1 MHGSVCRDAV
11 GNDSDHAEYICDLST
26 EFRSV
31 QMMLSQFGRE
41 FRIQSYFYRVPVWH
55 RASADKLAGCKFVRR
70 QGADKLAPCKFV
82 RRRGGDKLA
91 PCKFVRP
98 PLSDKLAPC
107 KFVRPLPSDKVAPCK
122 FVRPLQSDTLL
133 YRHSLSA
140 RRTVKSR
147 AAAPRFAHRLS
158 AFQRP
163 SLPVGLRPTQCLR
176 HRTLST
182 S

>member
-41 FRIQSYFYRVPVWH
+41 FRIQSYLYRVPVWH

-107 KFVRPLPSDKVAPCK
+107 KFVH
-122 FVRPLQSDTLL
+122 PLQSDTLL
-133 YRHSLSA
+133 YRHALSA

-176 HRTLST
+176 HRTL
-182 S
+182 